1 MEPVNLRLGR
11 ISYINASP
19 VYYGLDHGLTPAWL
33 TLVTDVPASLNRQ
46 IIDGS
51 LDISPISAAHY
62 AMNHQSL
69 LLLPDLS
76 ISCHG
81 PVMSVL
87 CASKSPLDDLAG
99 KTVMLTKESATAASF
114 MKMIFV
120 RRGVTPVFVT
130 GDVGHIDQIPSSV
143 DAVLVIGDAA
153 LTQPWPKRFPYCFDL
168 GEIWHEMT
176 QMPFV
181 FALWAVRKEFAAAH
195 PKTVT
200 RALELLWTSRESGY
214 AHIDTVIS
222 AGQAKL
228 GLPASLVRTYYQ
240 HLFCDMDALKIQAMT
255 RFFEILY
262 RQKILTSPV
271 DVTFFNPDNLFS
283 PENGGKATEN
293 GGSAKTHRL
302 D

>member
-1 MEPVNLRLGR
+1 MGR

-19 VYYGLDHGLTPAWL
+19 VYYGLDHGLAPSWL

-51 LDISPISAAHY
+51 VDISPISAAHY
-62 AMNHQSL
+62 AMHHQSL

-87 CASKSPLDDLAG
+87 CASRMPLDDLAG

-114 MKMIFV
+114 LKMIFAQ
-120 RRGVTPVFVT
+120 RGVTPEFVT
-130 GDVGHIDQIPSSV
+130 GEVRHIDQVPSAV

-153 LTQPWPKRFPYCFDL
+153 LTQPWAQRFPYCFDL
-168 GEIWHEMT
+168 GDIWHEMT

-181 FALWAVRKEFAAAH
+181 FAVWAVRKEMAATH

-200 RALELLWTSRESGY
+200 RALELLWASRESGY
-214 AHIDTVIS
+214 RHLDAVIA

-228 GLPASLVRTYYQ
+228 GLPASLVGTYYQ

-255 RFFEILY
+255 RFFDILY
-262 RQKILTSPV
+262 REKILSSPV
-271 DVTFFNPDNLFS
+271 DVTFFQP
-283 PENGGKATEN
+283 A
-293 GGSAKTHRL
+293 
-302 D
+302 

>member
-1 MEPVNLRLGR
+1 MEPINLRLGR

-19 VYYGLDHGLTPAWL
+19 VYYGLDHGLTQSWL

-51 LDISPISAAHY
+51 VDISPISAAHY
-62 AMNHQSL
+62 AMHHQSL

-87 CASKSPLDDLAG
+87 CASHMPLDDLAG

-114 MKMIFV
+114 MKMIFAQL
-120 RRGVTPVFVT
+120 GVTPEFVT
-130 GDVGHIDQIPSSV
+130 GDVGNIHQIPSDV

-153 LTQPWPKRFPYCFDL
+153 LTQPWDQRFAYCFDL
-168 GEIWHEMT
+168 GEIWHDMT

-181 FALWAVRKEFAAAH
+181 FAVWAVRKEVAAAH
-195 PKTVT
+195 PETVT
-200 RALELLWTSRESGY
+200 RALKLLWASRNSGY
-214 AHIDTVIS
+214 EHIDTVIA

-228 GLPASLVRTYYQ
+228 GLPASLVKKYYQ
-240 HLFCDMDALKIQAMT
+240 HLFCDMDALKIEAMT
-255 RFFEILY
+255 RFFDILY
-262 RQKILTSPV
+262 REKILPSSV
-271 DVTFFNPDNLFS
+271 AVRFFQP
-283 PENGGKATEN
+283 G
-293 GGSAKTHRL
+293 
-302 D
+302 

>member
-19 VYYGLDHGLTPAWL
+19 VYYGLDHGLTPSWL

-46 IIDGS
+46 ILQGDV
-51 LDISPISAAHY
+51 DISPISAAHY

-87 CASKSPLDDLAG
+87 CASKSPLDDLSG

-114 MKMIFV
+114 MKMIFAQ
-120 RRGVTPVFVT
+120 RDVTPEYVT
-130 GDVGHIDQIPSSV
+130 GSVGHIDRIPSDV

-153 LTQPWPKRFPYCFDL
+153 LTQPWAQRFPHCFDL
-168 GEIWHEMT
+168 GEIWHDMT

-181 FALWAVRKEFAAAH
+181 FAVWAVRKEVAAAH
-195 PKTVT
+195 PKAVT
-200 RALELLWTSRESGY
+200 RALELLWASRKSGY
-214 AHIDTVIS
+214 DHIDTVIA

-228 GLPASLVRTYYQ
+228 GLPGALIKKYYQ

-255 RFFEILY
+255 RFFDILY
-262 RQKILTSPV
+262 RGKILTSPV
-271 DVTFFNPDNLFS
+271 DVTFFQS
-283 PENGGKATEN
+283 V
-293 GGSAKTHRL
+293 
-302 D
+302 